1 MKKFNQKYM
10 AKLPMLIALMGIL
23 AWVACTKSV
32 DKEAPIIDHFRLTL
46 KDSTITAAGIGNTIA
61 IIGLHLGS
69 TQHVYVNDFEIYL
82 NPSYVKDDVVL
93 AQLVKET
100 PYRAQINKLKIV
112 TLYGEAVKDFKVLQP
127 APSITSFAP
136 NSGKAGDI
144 VTIVGKD
151 MDDIKA
157 VLIGADTCKVVAGG
171 TDTQCKIVVP
181 FNGSAGV
188 ITLITTGGKT
198 ISATS
203 FGVSLVLYDD
213 KMNSNWD
220 AYESDATRDMEST
233 EKVKRGKSIKM
244 VFTAPHGLFGAG
256 TADVLNIKKYSAL
269 KVSIF
274 SAATGQIKL
283 KVGIKGADN
292 KTSRFA
298 KILTL
303 DPGWNDFTLDF
314 LTDLSNP
321 DRFGEFQIEE
331 WNNAVL
337 PTIYIDDIGLL

>member
-1 MKKFNQKYM
+1 MKKYSQKYS
-10 AKLPMLIALMGIL
+10 AKGAMLLAIVGIL
-23 AWVACTKSV
+23 AWSACTKDV
-32 DKEAPIIDHFRLTL
+32 DKSPPTIDHFRLTL
-46 KDSTITAAGIGNTIA
+46 KDSTISAAGIGNTIA
-61 IIGLHLGS
+61 IIGAHLGS
-69 TQHVYVNDFEIYL
+69 TQHVYINDYEIYL

-100 PYRAQINKLKIV
+100 PYRGQINKLKLV
-112 TLYGEAVKDFKVLQP
+112 TLYGEVLKDFKVLQP
-127 APSITSFAP
+127 APAITSFAP
-136 NSGKAGDI
+136 NSGKKGDI

-151 MDDIKA
+151 MDDVKA
-157 VLIGADTCKVVAGG
+157 VLIGADTCKVLAGG
-171 TDTQCKIVVP
+171 TDTQVKFSVP
-181 FNGSAGV
+181 FDGSAGQ

-269 KVSIF
+269 KVSIYVV
-274 SAATGQIKL
+274 STGQVKL